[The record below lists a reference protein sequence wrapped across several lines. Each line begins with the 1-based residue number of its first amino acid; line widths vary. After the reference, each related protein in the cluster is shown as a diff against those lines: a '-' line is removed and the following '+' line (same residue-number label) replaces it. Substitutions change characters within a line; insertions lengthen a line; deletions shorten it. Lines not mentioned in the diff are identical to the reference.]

1 MNKNVKEVNF
11 MTDTTD
17 SYHCF
22 HCEKPTTSIRAIPI
36 MDEKEEDRWEM
47 LCEDCYEEWLHSLK
61 G

>member
-1 MNKNVKEVNF
+1 